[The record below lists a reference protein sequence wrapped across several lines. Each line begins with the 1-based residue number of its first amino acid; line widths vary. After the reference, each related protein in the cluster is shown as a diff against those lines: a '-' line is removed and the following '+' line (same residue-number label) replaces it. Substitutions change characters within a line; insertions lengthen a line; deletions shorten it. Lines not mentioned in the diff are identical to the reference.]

1 MGVRCSVAASRQL
14 NAAPHTVSGVGNPAD
29 EISRVYCPLAN
40 LRFCLCT
47 SLALKPM
54 SLSRIKCA
62 GVHAETQQT
71 AGRAGSCRALR
82 YAKHQFRAKMTLS
95 T

>member
-1 MGVRCSVAASRQL
+1 MHGPCSTVHYIVGVRCSVAASRQL

-54 SLSRIKCA
+54 SLSGSA
-62 GVHAETQQT
+62 QAYLQYLETQQT
-71 AGRAGSCRALR
+71 AGRAG
-82 YAKHQFRAKMTLS
+82 
-95 T
+95 